1 MEKIKTPAAPAF
13 EQGLWN
19 RAWFML
25 VMCAV
30 LMMVDWEMIPLG
42 VFPVVFIFPLLLVA
56 WNRGLWFAIGCALLL
71 SSSRVAHHFLLSLKP
86 QNPVDKADAL
96 ISFFVLVLLAVLTDL
111 LARQSR
117 QLRQRVQQLEG
128 ILPICAGCKAIRD
141 EHNNWVQLEG
151 YITAH
156 SSAQFSHGFC
166 PDCFKAFYGAE
177 VPAASRPPDKK

>member
-1 MEKIKTPAAPAF
+1 MNETNPPAAPAF

-25 VMCAV
+25 LMCAV

-42 VFPVVFIFPLLLVA
+42 VFPVVFIFPLMLVA
-56 WNRGLWFAIGCALLL
+56 WNRGLSLALVCALLL
-71 SSSRVAHHFLLSLKP
+71 SLSRVIHHFLLSLKP
-86 QNPVDKADAL
+86 QSPVDKADAL
-96 ISFFVLVLLAVLTDL
+96 ISFFVLVLLAVLTNL

-141 EHNNWVQLEG
+141 ENNQWIQLEG

-156 SSAQFSHGFC
+156 SAARFSHGFC
-166 PDCFKAFYGAE
+166 PDCFKKYCGETPKSAAPAE
-177 VPAASRPPDKK
+177 QK